1 MSTCD
6 EKPFCISG
14 HLIFGLPDN
23 EEHNG
28 TNDEK
33 YNNDWHE
40 ENQSSPESNVFWN
53 VDERRI
59 LFVRLWFIVY
69 EARYQKVI
77 MISLTNIIVSV
88 FSKNEESELG
98 TILGKKGQEEES
110 SGRGLEWIISVQVE
124 LIVEKWCKNGIETS
138 TERSRLG
145 LVWTFKSFYTLF

>member
-1 MSTCD
+1 MAMWYGQ
-6 EKPFCISG
+6 KI
-14 HLIFGLPDN
+14 LPDN

-59 LFVRLWFIVY
+59 LFVRLWFIIY
-69 EARYQKVI
+69 EAWCQKVI

>member
-1 MSTCD
+1 
-6 EKPFCISG
+6 
-14 HLIFGLPDN
+14 
-23 EEHNG
+23 
-28 TNDEK
+28 
-33 YNNDWHE
+33 
-40 ENQSSPESNVFWN
+40 
-53 VDERRI
+53 
-59 LFVRLWFIVY
+59 
-69 EARYQKVI
+69 